1 MNTIINSTQENSNI
15 LLSLVDSYDKIDIS
29 GVSTIS
35 GTISSMIA
43 IIESGDFIGISSQ
56 SLILSDSSVDDS
68 TINYFTG
75 KGLTIIT

>member
-1 MNTIINSTQENSNI
+1 MNTTINSTQENSNI